1 FVKKLVKNFSKPS
14 KESVIKS
21 RLRSQQL
28 NETLKI
34 YPYLWINF
42 LFMKVSVD
50 ISLYPI
56 KNDYREP
63 ILDFIQDL
71 KNSEFTV
78 IENSLSTQ
86 IFGDY
91 DQVMPFLNSKIKDVF
106 FDDNLYVFVLKIV
119 KGDRSEK

>member
-1 FVKKLVKNFSKPS
+1 
-14 KESVIKS
+14 
-21 RLRSQQL
+21 
-28 NETLKI
+28 
-34 YPYLWINF
+34 
-42 LFMKVSVD
+42 MKVSVD

-63 ILDFIQDL
+63 ILDFIKDL

>member
-1 FVKKLVKNFSKPS
+1 
-14 KESVIKS
+14 
-21 RLRSQQL
+21 
-28 NETLKI
+28 
-34 YPYLWINF
+34 
-42 LFMKVSVD
+42 MKVSVD

-63 ILDFIQDL
+63 ILEFIQDL
-71 KNSEFTV
+71 KKSEFTV

>member
-1 FVKKLVKNFSKPS
+1 
-14 KESVIKS
+14 
-21 RLRSQQL
+21 
-28 NETLKI
+28 
-34 YPYLWINF
+34 
-42 LFMKVSVD
+42 MKVSID

-56 KNDYREP
+56 KNEYRQP
-63 ILDFIQDL
+63 ILDFIQEL

-91 DQVMPFLNSKIKDVF
+91 DNLMPFLNSKIKDVF

>member
-1 FVKKLVKNFSKPS
+1 
-14 KESVIKS
+14 
-21 RLRSQQL
+21 
-28 NETLKI
+28 
-34 YPYLWINF
+34 
-42 LFMKVSVD
+42 MKVSID

-56 KNDYREP
+56 KNEYRQP
-63 ILDFIQDL
+63 IIDFIQEL

-91 DQVMPFLNSKIKDVF
+91 DKLMPFLNSKIKDVF

-119 KGDRSEK
+119 KGDRSQ

>member
-1 FVKKLVKNFSKPS
+1 
-14 KESVIKS
+14 
-21 RLRSQQL
+21 
-28 NETLKI
+28 
-34 YPYLWINF
+34 
-42 LFMKVSVD
+42 MKVSVD